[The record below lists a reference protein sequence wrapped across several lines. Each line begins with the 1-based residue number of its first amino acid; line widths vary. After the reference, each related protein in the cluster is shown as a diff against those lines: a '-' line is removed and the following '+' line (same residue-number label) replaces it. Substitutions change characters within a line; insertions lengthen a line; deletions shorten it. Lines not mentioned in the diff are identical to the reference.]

1 MDIPRELI
9 YQDKQSLDDFGVKGA
24 SSLNK
29 ILFVDYL
36 MGAQEL
42 KVGEYGFNVRALKA
56 FNDAYYACTV
66 ILKVRGDFEIA
77 YFKDR
82 VSEMSVVMP
91 MVYVYLNRLN
101 EKPEHTSVIKKRIEG
116 YAKER
121 CKQLD
126 TLLNKK
132 KKLLDRKLFDPC
144 QITKDIASQVH
155 WWEATDRFNE
165 DSISKLVRVICKNE
179 DECRIVTE
187 AIKESCLEFEW
198 NYNNELRPDGYYD
211 DETGQWEHIE
221 EKPIN
226 LSASRQLCD
235 KLLDEYHRDGITF
248 QACKGLQDF
257 LGEEWFKEYSSKTNT
272 WRNDL
277 VQSLIDS
284 EFGTEIAEQWCKN
297 VRQKRTVIKMA
308 LAGALKDAG
317 VLKAQSNPPLARSIF
332 DVGEYSIEV
341 DSLAKYM
348 GYGKNQPYYRWLVD
362 TITSQNEEN
371 PTEANPI
378 EET

>member
-9 YQDKQSLDDFGVKGA
+9 YQDKQSLDDFGVKRPR
-24 SSLNK
+24 SLNK
-29 ILFVDYL
+29 ILFEDYL
-36 MGAQEL
+36 MKAQEL
-42 KVGEYGFNVRALKA
+42 KVGEYGFNVRSLKA

-77 YFKDR
+77 YFKDKI
-82 VSEMSVVMP
+82 SEMPVVMP
-91 MVYVYLNRLN
+91 MVYAYLNRLN
-101 EKPEHTSVIKKRIEG
+101 EKPEHASIIIKRIEG

-121 CKQLD
+121 CEQLD
-126 TLLNKK
+126 VLLNKQK
-132 KKLLDRKLFDPC
+132 KTLDRKLFDPC
-144 QITKDIASQVH
+144 QITKDVASQVR
-155 WWEATDRFNE
+155 WWDVTDKFNE
-165 DSISKLVRVICKNE
+165 DSISELVRVICKSE
-179 DECRIVTE
+179 DECRIVTG

-198 NYNNELRPDGYYD
+198 EYNKELQPSDYYD

-221 EKPIN
+221 DMPIN
-226 LSASRQLCD
+226 LSASRQVCEN
-235 KLLDEYHRDGITF
+235 LLDEYHRDGITF

-257 LGEEWFKEYSSKTNT
+257 LCEEWFIEYSSKSNT
-272 WRNDL
+272 WRNGL

-297 VRQKRTVIKMA
+297 VRQKRTIIKMA
-308 LAGALKDAG
+308 LAGSLIDAG
-317 VLKAQSNPPLARSIF
+317 VLKVQSYNFLAKYIHTM
-332 DVGEYSIEV
+332 GGYSIGM

-371 PTEANPI
+371 PIETNPI